1 MDMSESELTLG
12 KVIQEKREK
21 LDMTQ
26 RELARA
32 IHLNHATISRIEN
45 NPDIVADPSKSDER
59 RQPSRRQRQKWRSG
73 AGADDGNPT
82 KQFCYSLPGC

>member
-45 NPDIVADPSKSDER
+45 NPDIVADPSTLKAIAQALHID
-59 RQPSRRQRQKWRSG
+59 
-73 AGADDGNPT
+73 
-82 KQFCYSLPGC
+82 